1 MIRLLIIFILFIS
14 YGNFSSNINNIVL
27 LSLINIAFYS
37 VLKNKNINFYDYLLF
52 IFTTFMI
59 EVLLDAPLFFSS
71 VILIIPII
79 IINYIINNFSFHRV
93 IKVFMIFIF
102 SLIIL
107 FFLNNKILFNFNFFD
122 YALLVLIMASTF
134 IGLVN
139 NGR

>member
-1 MIRLLIIFILFIS
+1 MIRLLIIFILFIL
-14 YGNFSSNINNIVL
+14 YGNFSPNLNNIAL
-27 LSLINIAFYS
+27 LSLINIALYS
-37 VLKNKNINFYDYLLF
+37 VLKNKNLNFNDYLLF
-52 IFTTFMI
+52 IFTTLMI

-79 IINYIINNFSFHRV
+79 IISYIINNFSFHRV

>member
-14 YGNFSSNINNIVL
+14 YGNFSSNLNNIAL

-37 VLKNKNINFYDYLLF
+37 VFKNKNINFYDYLLF

-79 IINYIINNFSFHRV
+79 FISYIINNFSFHRA

-102 SLIIL
+102 SLITL
-107 FFLNNKILFNFNFFD
+107 FFLNNQILFNFNFFD

-134 IGLVN
+134 IGLVK